1 VTLLVT
7 IAGVLLISLVV
18 HDIFT
23 VLFRPGVESRFSGGL
38 VRAVWTLLRHSQRR
52 RIVGLAGPVAL
63 AAVVC
68 SWAIL
73 LLLGWVL
80 IYLPHY
86 PGDFTVGAGAS
97 TPLVGSIH
105 VSLATLTTLGSSSAA
120 PRAAWLQIV
129 SPLEALIGFGLLTAA
144 VAYLLQLYPVLS
156 RRRSLAYEIHL
167 LADAQRR
174 LGVAVAQ
181 MESGAASQLY
191 AELASRLIAVERD
204 LVKFPIAYYFAESDP
219 RFALST
225 AMPDLVELADLGV
238 RPGNPSPIRLRAS
251 MLQEAIDDFAR
262 TIAERFL
269 SGQDHTTS
277 EALQAFE
284 RDHLHPQ
291 HEARQS
297 RYPDQPP
304 VHAPRP
310 QPSTPGHCTLSDSRG
325 EAAPP
330 AALSSSRD
338 AHTDTDPGGT

>member
-1 VTLLVT
+1 MTLVAT
-7 IAGVLLISLVV
+7 VGGVVLILLVV

-38 VRAVWTLLRHSQRR
+38 VRAVWAVLRHSQRR
-52 RIVGLAGPVAL
+52 STVGLAGPVAL

-73 LLLGWVL
+73 LLLGWAL

-105 VSLATLTTLGSSSAA
+105 FSLATLTTLGSSSAA

-219 RFALST
+219 RFALSA

-238 RPGNPSPIRLRAS
+238 RPGNPSSIRLRAS
-251 MLQEAIDDFAR
+251 MLEEAIDDFAR
-262 TIAERFL
+262 TIADRFL
-269 SGQDHTTS
+269 AGQDHSTAA
-277 EALQAFE
+277 ALQAFE
-284 RDHLHPQ
+284 RDHLHGRHGATQ
-291 HEARQS
+291 A
-297 RYPDQPP
+297 RYPDEPPVARPRHQPP
-304 VHAPRP
+304 TSGQSTLSNPPGGAA
-310 QPSTPGHCTLSDSRG
+310 TPG
-325 EAAPP
+325 AV
-330 AALSSSRD
+330 SSSRSASPNSD
-338 AHTDTDPGGT
+338 AEQA